1 MIKNLALVLVLLSA
15 VGCSTF
21 SDRYQDDT
29 KLIISY
35 LLYDLPLPAT
45 AEIQKS
51 QTVIL
56 GTGGGW
62 AGRIALSATESP
74 AELLKFFSQST
85 VGSGWTM
92 TASTVSDQ
100 IILVFG
106 KESRVATIEIFR
118 NSFLEGMSMLGGRQT
133 DVTISVHHP
142 NAVQSQSPFDGYK
155 APQGQ

>member
-1 MIKNLALVLVLLSA
+1 MVIRACTVILLLGVLT
-15 VGCSTF
+15 GCSSF

-35 LLYDLPLPAT
+35 LLYDLPLPESS
-45 AEIQKS
+45 EIQKS

-56 GTGGGW
+56 GTGAGW
-62 AGRIALSATESP
+62 AGRIALSAGQSP
-74 AELLKFFSQST
+74 AELLKYFSTST

-100 IILVFG
+100 IILVFE

-118 NSFLEGMSMLGGRQT
+118 NSFLEGVSMFGGRET

-142 NAVQSQSPFDGYK
+142 NAIQSQSPFDGYQ
-155 APQGQ
+155 APRR

>member
-1 MIKNLALVLVLLSA
+1 MLALVVLSISA
-15 VGCSTF
+15 CTSF

-35 LLYDLPLPAT
+35 LLYDLPLPST

-62 AGRIALSATESP
+62 AGRIALSAGESP

-106 KESRVATIEIFR
+106 KENRVATIEIFR
-118 NSFLEGMSMLGGRQT
+118 NSFLEGVSILGGRQT

-142 NAVQSQSPFDGYK
+142 NAIQSQTPFDGYQ
-155 APQGQ
+155 APQG